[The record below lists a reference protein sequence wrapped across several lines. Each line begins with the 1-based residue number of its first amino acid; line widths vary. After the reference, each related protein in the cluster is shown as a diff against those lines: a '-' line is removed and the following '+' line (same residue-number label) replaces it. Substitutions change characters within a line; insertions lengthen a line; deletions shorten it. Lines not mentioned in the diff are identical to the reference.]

1 MVADKSVLIVD
12 DDPDIHALL
21 GAPLAAKGLA
31 VEGVFDGTQATRRLT
46 DKSFDVVLLDVL
58 LPDADGLTLLHRLRS
73 LRPELKVIIMTAANT
88 PSNLAASIRQ
98 QAFSYFSKPF
108 HPETVVE
115 TVQRAI
121 ESASYHD
128 DILVLSARPD
138 WITLEV
144 RCRVETVDRLVQFF
158 REMNMGLSTQQQEHV
173 VTAFRELL
181 LNAIEHGC
189 HMDPLQTV
197 HLAYIRTPRAIIYHV
212 RDPGEGFSM
221 DDLPHAAVSNPA
233 ESPLDHTEVRNQKG
247 MRPGGFGILL
257 TRNIADD
264 LLYNEKGNEVL
275 LIKYLDNG
283 SKPAQELP

>member
-1 MVADKSVLIVD
+1 MPAGKSVLIVD

-21 GAPLAAKGLA
+21 SGPLASKGLV
-31 VEGVFDGTQATRRLT
+31 VESAFDAEEALHRVRA
-46 DKSFDVVLLDVL
+46 KSFDAILLDVL
-58 LPDADGLTLLHRLRS
+58 LPGMDGLTLLHQLHEGRPDLR
-73 LRPELKVIIMTAANT
+73 VIIMTAANT
-88 PSNLAASIRQ
+88 PSNLVASIRQ

-108 HPETVVE
+108 HSDAVVDTVL
-115 TVQRAI
+115 RAI
-121 ESASYHD
+121 DSFHCHD
-128 DILVLSARPD
+128 DIHVVSARPD

-158 REMNMGLSTQQQEHV
+158 REMNMGLTTQQQEHV

-189 HMDPLQTV
+189 HMDPGQTV
-197 HLAYIRTPRAIIYHV
+197 HLAYIRTPRAILYYV
-212 RDPGEGFSM
+212 RDPGEGFSLE
-221 DDLPHAAVSNPA
+221 DLPHAAVSNQSGA
-233 ESPLDHTEVRNQKG
+233 PLGHTEVRDQKG

-283 SKPAQELP
+283 AKPSADPR

>member
-1 MVADKSVLIVD
+1 MLVEKSVLIVD

-21 GAPLAAKGLA
+21 NGPLSSKGLG
-31 VEGVFDGTQATRRLT
+31 VESAFDAGEALKRLSVR
-46 DKSFDVVLLDVL
+46 SFDAILLDVL
-58 LPDADGLTLLHRLRS
+58 LPGMDGLTLLHKLQGV
-73 LRPELKVIIMTAANT
+73 RPDLKVIIMTAANT
-88 PSNLAASIRQ
+88 PSNLVASIRQ

-108 HPETVVE
+108 HSDVVVDTVL
-115 TVQRAI
+115 RAI
-121 ESASYHD
+121 ESTNCHD
-128 DILVLSARPD
+128 DIHVVSARPD

-158 REMNMGLSTQQQEHV
+158 REMNMGLTTQQQEHV

-189 HMDPLQTV
+189 HMDPEQTV
-197 HLAYIRTPRAIIYHV
+197 HLAYIRTPRAILYYV
-212 RDPGEGFSM
+212 RDPGEGFSIEN
-221 DDLPHAAVSNPA
+221 LPHAAVSNKLDAPI
-233 ESPLDHTEVRNQKG
+233 DHTEVRNQMG

-283 SKPAQELP
+283 TKPGPDPR

>member
-1 MVADKSVLIVD
+1 MLVEKSVLIVD

-21 GAPLAAKGLA
+21 SGPLTSSGLVVESAFDAAGAARC
-31 VEGVFDGTQATRRLT
+31 VNDR
-46 DKSFDVVLLDVL
+46 SFDVILLDVL
-58 LPDADGLTLLHRLRS
+58 LPGMDGLTLLHQLHDT
-73 LRPELKVIIMTAANT
+73 RPNLKVIIMTAANT
-88 PSNLAASIRQ
+88 PSNLVASIRQ

-108 HPETVVE
+108 HSDVVVDTVL
-115 TVQRAI
+115 RAI
-121 ESASYHD
+121 DSSDCHD
-128 DILVLSARPD
+128 DIHVVSARPD

-158 REMNMGLSTQQQEHV
+158 REMHMGLTAAQQENV

-189 HMDPLQTV
+189 HMDPDQTV
-197 HLAYIRTPRAIIYHV
+197 HLAYIRTPRAILYYV
-212 RDPGEGFSM
+212 RDPGEGFSIEN
-221 DDLPHAAVSNPA
+221 LPHAAVSNQTGA
-233 ESPLDHTEVRNQKG
+233 PLGHTEVRNQMG

-283 SKPAQELP
+283 AKSPADPR

>member
-1 MVADKSVLIVD
+1 LKRLSV
-12 DDPDIHALL
+12 
-21 GAPLAAKGLA
+21 
-31 VEGVFDGTQATRRLT
+31 R
-46 DKSFDVVLLDVL
+46 SFDAILLDVL
-58 LPDADGLTLLHRLRS
+58 LPGMDGLTLLHKLHGV
-73 LRPELKVIIMTAANT
+73 RPDLKVIIMTAANT
-88 PSNLAASIRQ
+88 PSNLVASIRQ

-108 HPETVVE
+108 HSDVVVDTVL
-115 TVQRAI
+115 RAI
-121 ESASYHD
+121 ESTSCHD
-128 DILVLSARPD
+128 DIQVVSARPD

-158 REMNMGLSTQQQEHV
+158 REMNMGLTSQQQEHV

-189 HMDPLQTV
+189 HMDPEQTV
-197 HLAYIRTPRAIIYHV
+197 HLAYIRTPRAILYYV
-212 RDPGEGFSM
+212 RDPGEGFSIE
-221 DDLPHAAVSNPA
+221 DLPHAAVSDKLDAPI
-233 ESPLDHTEVRNQKG
+233 DHTEVRNQMG

-283 SKPAQELP
+283 TKPGADPR

>member
-1 MVADKSVLIVD
+1 MLVEKSVLIVD

-21 GAPLAAKGLA
+21 NGPLSSKGLG
-31 VEGVFDGTQATRRLT
+31 VESAFDAGEALKRLSVR
-46 DKSFDVVLLDVL
+46 SFDAILLDVL
-58 LPDADGLTLLHRLRS
+58 LPGMDGLTLLHKLQGV
-73 LRPELKVIIMTAANT
+73 RPDLKVIIMTAANT
-88 PSNLAASIRQ
+88 PSNLVASIRQ

-108 HPETVVE
+108 HSDVVVDTVL
-115 TVQRAI
+115 RAI
-121 ESASYHD
+121 ESTNCHD
-128 DILVLSARPD
+128 DIHVVSARPD

-158 REMNMGLSTQQQEHV
+158 REMNMGLTTQQQEHV

-189 HMDPLQTV
+189 HMDPEQTV
-197 HLAYIRTPRAIIYHV
+197 HLAYIRTPRAILYYV
-212 RDPGEGFSM
+212 RDPGEGFSIEN
-221 DDLPHAAVSNPA
+221 LPHAAVSNKLDAPI
-233 ESPLDHTEVRNQKG
+233 DHTEVRNQMG

-283 SKPAQELP
+283 TKPGADPR

>member
-1 MVADKSVLIVD
+1 MLVEKSVLIVD

-21 GAPLAAKGLA
+21 NGPLSSKGLG
-31 VEGVFDGTQATRRLT
+31 VESAFDAGEALKRLSVR
-46 DKSFDVVLLDVL
+46 SFDAILLDVL
-58 LPDADGLTLLHRLRS
+58 LPGMDGLTLLHKLQGV
-73 LRPELKVIIMTAANT
+73 RPDLKVIIMTAANT
-88 PSNLAASIRQ
+88 PSNLVASIRQ

-108 HPETVVE
+108 HSDVVVDTVL
-115 TVQRAI
+115 RAI
-121 ESASYHD
+121 ESTNCHD
-128 DILVLSARPD
+128 DIHVVSARPD

-158 REMNMGLSTQQQEHV
+158 REMNMGLTTQQQEHV

-189 HMDPLQTV
+189 HMDPEQTV
-197 HLAYIRTPRAIIYHV
+197 HLAYIRTPRAILYYV
-212 RDPGEGFSM
+212 RDPGEGFSIEN
-221 DDLPHAAVSNPA
+221 LPHAAVSNKLDAPI
-233 ESPLDHTEVRNQKG
+233 DHTEVRNQMG

-275 LIKYLDNG
+275 LIKYLENG
-283 SKPAQELP
+283 TKPGADPR